1 MHITKIDN
9 AYNFW
14 QNILYGVLQGL
25 ILSPLLFNIDSFDLF
40 LIMNPEDIA
49 NYGDD
54 STPYVTGKNNGKV
67 VIFLDESSCVV
78 FKRFSYNQ
86 FQANVRKCHVLLGTK
101 QHVQVNLSSAQIENS
116 SSKKLLGVTI
126 HAKLSFENHIEQI
139 YAKVR
144 AKLKAVARITCF
156 TNMQKK
162 KVLMK
167 AFLMAQFIYCPLI
180 WMFHNRNLNNKII
193 NLHENCLQIV
203 YTDNTSSVEEL
214 FKMDNSV

>member
-1 MHITKIDN
+1 M
-9 AYNFW
+9 
-14 QNILYGVLQGL
+14 
-25 ILSPLLFNIDSFDLF
+25 LLETN
-40 LIMNPEDIA
+40 
-49 NYGDD
+49 
-54 STPYVTGKNNGKV
+54 
-67 VIFLDESSCVV
+67 
-78 FKRFSYNQ
+78 
-86 FQANVRKCHVLLGTK
+86 

-144 AKLKAVARITCF
+144 AKLKALARITCS

-193 NLHENCLQIV
+193 NLHESCLQIV